1 MKRPTR
7 IRAFTLAETLVAM
20 LLTGILLLTVME
32 GLTLFFQLEI
42 RQTEALLA
50 SGRAREGYYR
60 LERLVAAS
68 DSIAEDRNEA
78 ATLHIWRGGRA
89 AHLMLRNS
97 ALLYADG
104 HFRDTL
110 LRDAAALRLTV
121 RRPGADTMEIVFG
134 AGFAARFPVMPS
146 VRERHEQ
153 ALDKLEKEYG
163 YDEE

>member
-68 DSIAEDRNEA
+68 EA